1 MISFFSVMIYV
12 TSIIAIVV
20 TLVFYAGILLR
31 NKNISNGQVYTSCST
46 QLKTCKVSSVV
57 FAVVYW
63 FCVSGLSKKE
73 CLKGYA
79 ALSKVC
85 SRFGCIWIVFAVV
98 NIAPSIVMA
107 ITNKDLEAMTT
118 MGKLRTSCFSMGIIF
133 LVFSIVLKVG

>member
-20 TLVFYAGILLR
+20 TLVFYAGILMS
-31 NKNISNGQVYTSCST
+31 NKNISSGQVYTSCSA

-57 FAVVYW
+57 FVLVYW

-98 NIAPSIVMA
+98 NIALSIVMT
-107 ITNKDLEAMTT
+107 ITKPRIQ
-118 MGKLRTSCFSMGIIF
+118 KQ
-133 LVFSIVLKVG
+133 

>member
-85 SRFGCIWIVFAVV
+85 SRFGCIWIVFAL
-98 NIAPSIVMA
+98 SIVMA

>member
-63 FCVSGLSKKE
+63 FCVSGLSK
-73 CLKGYA
+73 
-79 ALSKVC
+79 VC

-98 NIAPSIVMA
+98 NIALSIVMA